1 MTRWLETHG
10 WPMEDIRDEAL
21 AAHWLRPSRS
31 GRASGSLLR
40 SLFSRKMY
48 KDGHWRGPARMCR
61 RLVFM
66 LQFYVTG
73 VERRTGATPETR
85 SFAAMHACC
94 RLLRSLEYAWRP
106 MGPEDA
112 RALEAVQSRHQE
124 LFCGAWGAA
133 LSKPKHHHRFHL
145 SAAMEQLRFLP
156 TCEIHEKKHGW
167 LKSGGLVDRLETPLN
182 DGLGFQKAILP
193 RFLEA
198 TLTHAAEG
206 FAPWGALEPL
216 KAASK
221 DLKARLR
228 DASAQTAAKAQ
239 FWGVQVGPGDLVWL
253 PGGEPAGQIRACVTG
268 KSGCVLLCRRMRRLA
283 WEPYGSRWLLLAD
296 EFLLQPGKGGALE
309 LPSWWRFDEANAVT
323 CLH

>member
-1 MTRWLETHG
+1 MGVRLYDTVAETHG

-48 KDGHWRGPARMCR
+48 KDGHWRG
-61 RLVFM
+61 
-66 LQFYVTG
+66 
-73 VERRTGATPETR
+73 
-85 SFAAMHACC
+85 
-94 RLLRSLEYAWRP
+94 
-106 MGPEDA
+106 
-112 RALEAVQSRHQE
+112 
-124 LFCGAWGAA
+124 
-133 LSKPKHHHRFHL
+133 
-145 SAAMEQLRFLP
+145 
-156 TCEIHEKKHGW
+156 
-167 LKSGGLVDRLETPLN
+167 
-182 DGLGFQKAILP
+182 
-193 RFLEA
+193 
-198 TLTHAAEG
+198 
-206 FAPWGALEPL
+206 
-216 KAASK
+216 
-221 DLKARLR
+221 
-228 DASAQTAAKAQ
+228 
-239 FWGVQVGPGDLVWL
+239 VGPGDLVWL